1 MARGWESK
9 SVEEQLAEKESAALS
24 QDEIVHRKRLVEAQR
39 QREKQAL
46 ELQHERILN
55 ERTSNPNRRAALEA
69 ALADIEAKLKNFS

>member
-1 MARGWESK
+1 M
-9 SVEEQLAEKESAALS
+9 EEQLAEKESATTLS
-24 QDEIVHRKRLVEAQR
+24 VDEIAHRKRLAEAKR

-69 ALADIEAKLKNFS
+69 ALADIETKLKSFS